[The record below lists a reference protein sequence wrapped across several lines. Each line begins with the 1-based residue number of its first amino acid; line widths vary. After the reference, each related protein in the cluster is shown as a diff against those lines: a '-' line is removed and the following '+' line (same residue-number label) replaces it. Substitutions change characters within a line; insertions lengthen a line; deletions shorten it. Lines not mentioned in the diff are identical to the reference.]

1 MKTPSRFLQI
11 LGALLLVAATFGQAM
26 AQSNANPPERMTYQG
41 FLVDANGVAL
51 GNSAPR
57 NYDVVFRV
65 WNAQTGGARQW
76 SEQQTV
82 TVDKGYF
89 NVLLGEGSA
98 VNGESRPDLS
108 TVFSGTD
115 VSDRFLSVTVKAPGL
130 AATDVEIAPRL
141 RLMTSPYAF
150 LARKAVAVVNASGT
164 PLIQGNGLAVQI
176 NGPLQSAGGNGR
188 GVGATELQ
196 VARYANERVASGDYS
211 TIAGGQDNGANGPWA
226 TVAGG
231 AGNVAQA
238 NIATVG
244 GGAGNLASGRGAT
257 VSGGEGNWATADH
270 STSSGGRSNQAS
282 NGAATVSGGAGN
294 IASGPV
300 ATVAGGDHNAASSDG
315 AAVGGGRG
323 NVASGND
330 SVVPGGRGNTASG
343 ALSLASGYRAR
354 AVHTGS
360 FIWSDSIDEDF
371 GSLGVNETAFRAT
384 GGFRIVG
391 ARPDST
397 ANLNQL
403 SINDNQLPRNYALRL
418 GYRYQP
424 GIVGQ
429 GIIES
434 VDNGNST
441 VLSLNP
447 RGGWV
452 GVGKDTQPQSQ
463 LDVNGTVTATAFAGD
478 GTIPIGGIILWS
490 GAVANIPSGWA
501 LCDGGTSNGRAT
513 PDLRSRFVVGASG
526 SSGPSGRTR
535 FDPGSTG
542 GSETFTLSVA
552 QLPPHAH
559 TYNDIYFSEADGG
572 NYGWLG
578 SRSSDRDNGPL
589 TTPRTTD
596 NTGSGAAID
605 ARPPFFALAY
615 IMRTR

>member
-11 LGALLLVAATFGQAM
+11 LGALLLAAATCGRAM
-26 AQSNANPPERMTYQG
+26 AQANANPPERMTYQG
-41 FLVDANGVAL
+41 FLVDANGTPL
-51 GNSAPR
+51 GNAAPR

-108 TVFSGTD
+108 TVFSGSD
-115 VSDRFLSVTVKAPGL
+115 VSDRYLSVTVKAPGL
-130 AATDVEIAPRL
+130 ATTDVEIAPRL

-164 PLIQGNGLAVQI
+164 PLIEGNGGAVQI
-176 NGPLQSAGGNGR
+176 NGPLQSAGGNSR
-188 GVGATELQ
+188 GNGATELQ
-196 VARYANERVASGDYS
+196 VSRFGPERVAAGSYS
-211 TIAGGQDNGANGPWA
+211 TISGGQNNAAYGDWSTVSGGIGSMAQSDIT

-231 AGNVAQA
+231 AGNL
-238 NIATVG
+238 
-244 GGAGNLASGRGAT
+244 AGGRGAT
-257 VSGGEGNWATADH
+257 VSGGEGNAAGGTR
-270 STSSGGRSNQAS
+270 STVAGGARNQAPQD
-282 NGAATVSGGAGN
+282 AATVSGGFN
-294 IASGPV
+294 NLASGPV
-300 ATVAGGDHNAASSDG
+300 ATVAGGNDNTASADR
-315 AAVGGGRG
+315 AVVGGGG
-323 NVASGND
+323 ANVASGND
-330 SVVPGGRGNTASG
+330 SVVPGGRNNTASG
-343 ALSLASGYRAR
+343 GLSLASGYRAK

-360 FIWSDSIDEDF
+360 FVWSDSTDSDF
-371 GSLGVNETAFRAT
+371 SSLGVNETAFRAT

-441 VLSLNP
+441 DLSINP

-452 GVGKDTQPQSQ
+452 GVGKDTRPQSQ
-463 LDVNGTVTATAFAGD
+463 LDVNGTVTATKFAGD
-478 GTIPIGGIILWS
+478 GTIPLGGIIMWS
-490 GAVANIPSGWA
+490 GAVANIPSGWS
-501 LCDGGTSNGRAT
+501 LCDGGNGT

-526 SSGPSGRTR
+526 PSGPGGRTR

-552 QLPPHAH
+552 QLPPHSH
-559 TYNDIYFSEADGG
+559 NYNDIYFSENQGQNQG
-572 NYGWLG
+572 YLG
-578 SRSSDRDNGPL
+578 SRSSDNDNQPL

-605 ARPPFFALAY
+605 ARPPFYALAF